1 MNLPTP
7 RQPHHTRRVLHTN
20 RLYVYAGCDMVGATA
35 IVLRPFGFFVRT
47 SGDGDLPMTETIDLA
62 SIKESELSR
71 IGCNIHIIEFIE
83 FIEFKIDQDDHIRC
97 VDVEPIATS
106 KTHIVDG
113 VFLSHLSP
121 VEIGE

>member
-7 RQPHHTRRVLHTN
+7 RQPHHTRRVLHTD
-20 RLYVYAGCDMVGATA
+20 RIYVYGGCDTVGATA

-47 SGDGDLPMTETIDLA
+47 SDDGDLPMTQTIDLS

-71 IGCNIHIIEFIE
+71 VGCEIHIIEF
-83 FIEFKIDQDDHIRC
+83 KIDDDEIIRS
-97 VDVEPIATS
+97 VDVESIATS
-106 KTHIVDG
+106 KTQLVDG